1 MRENL
6 KPAFDFANL
15 AGLGPER
22 RDSAFGRVAGV
33 TAFATEIAF
42 GDEVESGDFA
52 VSGFDVAEEFG
63 FKGAFVVGGLQM
75 HGGAELAVSIFALE
89 GAFEFLDFVALP
101 HRRFAAR
108 VINEMKTGDAFE

>member
-6 KPAFDFANL
+6 KPVFDFANL

-33 TAFATEIAF
+33 TTFATEIAF

-75 HGGAELAVSIFALE
+75 HGGQSWLFP
-89 GAFEFLDFVALP
+89 FLPWRAPLSFLISLSFHIGGSP
-101 HRRFAAR
+101 R
-108 VINEMKTGDAFE
+108 VLSMR